1 MKFSAGIKLKMSLE
15 INEAIYASTFVIKG
29 KSVFSFHE

>member
-1 MKFSAGIKLKMSLE
+1 MKFRADIKLKVSLG

-29 KSVFSFHE
+29 KSVFCFHE